1 MDQEDNP
8 KEALNKTSKTS
19 EHQLE
24 FAKDNVLN
32 TDGNDEI

>member
-8 KEALNKTSKTS
+8 KESLNPTSKTS
-19 EHQLE
+19 EYQLE
-24 FAKDNVLN
+24 FAKDNELN